1 MPTKKPL
8 KKTRPS
14 APVDLR
20 TPAEIAVDE
29 LRRSVRDIRK
39 DADDNG
45 AALEAFAVEL
55 RGVEARFPDAVPA
68 AAVRGGAGTPCA

>member
-20 TPAEIAVDE
+20 TPAEIAVD
-29 LRRSVRDIRK
+29 
-39 DADDNG
+39 
-45 AALEAFAVEL
+45 
-55 RGVEARFPDAVPA
+55 
-68 AAVRGGAGTPCA
+68 AGKLFGDWRPI